1 MAMNGSAH
9 RVAWFV
15 AVGCVAAAVHLGV
28 VVVLVSGLRQLPLVA
43 NVVGWLV
50 AFCFSFSGHWFLTFR
65 ALHAPLRRAAARFF
79 GVSLAGFAANELA
92 YALLLHWTG
101 LRYDLLLALVLVAV
115 AVMTYLLSLRWAFQG
130 RPATRGARPPR
141 P

>member
-1 MAMNGSAH
+1 MNGSA
-9 RVAWFV
+9 RRLAWFV
-15 AVGCVAAAVHLGV
+15 AVGCTAAAVHLGV
-28 VVVLVSGLRQLPLVA
+28 VVVLVSGLGQLPLVA
-43 NVVGWLV
+43 NVVGWLI
-50 AFCFSFSGHWFLTFR
+50 AFCFSFSGHWLLTFR
-65 ALHAPLRRAAARFF
+65 ALQAPLWRAAARFF

-101 LRYDLLLALVLVAV
+101 LRYDLVLALVLVAV

-130 RPATRGARPPR
+130 RPAHRGSRPRR

>member
-1 MAMNGSAH
+1 MAMNKSVH
-9 RVAWFV
+9 RLAWFV

-28 VVVLVSGLRQLPLVA
+28 VILLVSGMGQLPLAA

-50 AFCFSFSGHWFLTFR
+50 AFCFSFSGHWLLTFR
-65 ALHAPLRRAAARFF
+65 ALQAPMWRAAARFL

-92 YALLLHWTG
+92 YALLLHWTR
-101 LRYDLLLALVLVAV
+101 LRYDLVLALVLVAV

-130 RPATRGARPPR
+130 NPR
-141 P
+141 RR

>member
-1 MAMNGSAH
+1 MNGSA
-9 RVAWFV
+9 RRLAWFV
-15 AVGCVAAAVHLGV
+15 AVGCVAALVHLGV
-28 VVVLVSGLRQLPLVA
+28 VVILVTRMRQLPLVA
-43 NVVGWLV
+43 NVIGWLI
-50 AFCFSFSGHWFLTFR
+50 AFCFSFSGHWLLTFR
-65 ALHAPLRRAAARFF
+65 ALQAPLWRAAARFF

-92 YALLLHWTG
+92 YALLLRWTG

-130 RPATRGARPPR
+130 RRAPRGPRSPR

>member
-1 MAMNGSAH
+1 MAMNRSAP
-9 RVAWFV
+9 RVAWFIL
-15 AVGCVAAAVHLGV
+15 VGCVAAAVHLGV
-28 VVVLVSGLRQLPLVA
+28 VVVLVSGLQLPPLGA

-50 AFCFSFSGHWFLTFR
+50 AFCFSFSGHSLLTFR

-79 GVSLAGFAANELA
+79 AVSLAGFAANEMA

-130 RPATRGARPPR
+130 RPAPRGSRPRR